1 MFEMIMCG
9 SLGNKKKPDE
19 SYQTEFEAAS
29 KLTKVWL
36 FDIFD
41 LDTVRFP
48 RGNGGKLIYHG
59 WMMPPAIYQEF
70 YERCERAGYEL
81 INSPEQYQACHWF
94 NGWYP
99 AIEGMTPLSTIVEI
113 DNLRPMVDQVSQF
126 MTENNCAV
134 ILKDYVKSLKHNW
147 HEACFIPKEANF
159 LHVTQVLA
167 RFLAIKDDMN
177 DLQGN
182 LVVRKFMN
190 LKSIGTHDKSG
201 MPLTKEFRT
210 FVLNGELLP
219 TFEYWSQ
226 GSYSGDVPT
235 SSFIE
240 KIASKVY
247 EKTKSNLFTIDV
259 AQLEDG
265 SWTCI
270 EVGDGQVSAVPD
282 HENRDSFFKAL
293 LGSK

>member
-1 MFEMIMCG
+1 MCANIFD
-9 SLGNKKKPDE
+9 LKQPDE
-19 SYQTEFEAAS
+19 SYQTEYAAAS

-36 FDIFD
+36 FDIFN
-41 LDTVRFP
+41 LGTVKFP
-48 RGNGGKLIYHG
+48 KGNGGKLIYNG
-59 WMMPPAIYQEF
+59 WMMPPEIYKRF
-70 YERCERAGYEL
+70 YDKCQAGGYEL
-81 INSPEQYQACHWF
+81 VNTPEQYQACHWF

-99 AIEGMTPLSTIVEI
+99 ALEGLTPDSTIIEI
-113 DNLRPMVDQVSQF
+113 DNLRPMVDKVVQF
-126 MTENNCAV
+126 MRENDCGV

-147 HEACFIPKEANF
+147 EEACFIPKDANF

-167 RFLAIKDDMN
+167 NFLAIKEDQK

-182 LVVRKFMN
+182 LVVRKFVN
-190 LKSIGTHDKSG
+190 LKNIGSHDKSG

-210 FVLNGELLP
+210 FVFHGKLLP

-226 GSYSGDVPT
+226 GKYTGDAPT
-235 SSFIE
+235 QEFIQ
-240 KIASKVY
+240 KIADRVR

-270 EVGDGQVSAVPD
+270 EVGDGQVSAIPD
-282 HENRDSFFKAL
+282 HENRESFFKSL
-293 LGSK
+293 LK